1 MTSHERHVVSIVEQ
15 LMQTLIKET
24 PKSALLA
31 LCEENSLVTSE
42 FPTQSTSKAEKASI
56 WWSHHDVNNSAI
68 GVTLIKE
75 FT

>member
-24 PKSALLA
+24 LLA

-56 WWSHHDVNNSAI
+56 WCSHHDVNNSAI